1 METKYDVFISYSRK
15 DYIDENTKVV
25 IPDNP
30 VSKIMKAFDDA
41 GITYWIDKKGIYHG
55 DEFSG
60 VIADAIEAS
69 SVFVFVSSEYSNNSP
84 WTTGEIA
91 TAQEAKKKIIPVRI
105 DFSRYHKSLRVR
117 LNALDY
123 IDFTSNLEENT
134 QSLIVAIKAYLT
146 QIKEEEERKKE
157 EERRKRELERQKA
170 EEAKRKQ
177 EEEAK
182 RKQEEQQKLID
193 GIRGDCTILNNKE
206 TQLEID
212 RKNLLIRA
220 KAVEAQEQ
228 RKELMYFI
236 ESSCPIAK
244 KYEEQ
249 LFLANEQIAEKE
261 EQLLFANNQIAK
273 EKEKIGLECQQ
284 FEEEKKNYRHKYQ
297 QLEKESSKLNNQ
309 IAEEK
314 KQKAQLSQ
322 NLTTIKEELDTT
334 KQTFMTLTQEKEVFS
349 RLYEEEKEK
358 LSLAKK
364 QIEKEKTEKDLLSQS
379 LTEIQKELKEAKIQI
394 EKKEKQKK
402 LLSIDLT
409 NIQRELEAAKKQAQH
424 NPEKTTIKP
433 NNKKFQILLAMS
445 LLLGLILGFI
455 STSFIHSAFSSDE
468 ELVTDTL
475 ASTQPITPIENIEPP
490 QPKKVVKEVIV
501 SPQLNSYTYTGWVN
515 SEGVPDGEGEAVFAN
530 GDTFVGTFSNGELKK
545 GKYTWVEDE
554 SYFEGAFKNN
564 EPDEQAG
571 AYYNKNGKKL

>member
-30 VSKIMKAFDDA
+30 ISKIMKALDDA

-69 SVFVFVSSEYSNNSP
+69 NVFVFVSSEYSNNSP

-193 GIRGDCTILNNKE
+193 GIRGDCSSNSDKVKSSHPTTEELGKWNWGAFFLNWIWGLGNGIYWPLVLILCNFIPYIGWIASIVICIVLGANGTKWAWKAKSWDSWNSFRE
-206 TQLEID
+206 TQH
-212 RKNLLIRA
+212 KWA
-220 KAVEAQEQ
+220 
-228 RKELMYFI
+228 
-236 ESSCPIAK
+236 IAA
-244 KYEEQ
+244 
-249 LFLANEQIAEKE
+249 LWFFGVAFVI
-261 EQLLFANNQIAK
+261 
-273 EKEKIGLECQQ
+273 
-284 FEEEKKNYRHKYQ
+284 
-297 QLEKESSKLNNQ
+297 
-309 IAEEK
+309 
-314 KQKAQLSQ
+314 
-322 NLTTIKEELDTT
+322 
-334 KQTFMTLTQEKEVFS
+334 
-349 RLYEEEKEK
+349 
-358 LSLAKK
+358 
-364 QIEKEKTEKDLLSQS
+364 
-379 LTEIQKELKEAKIQI
+379 
-394 EKKEKQKK
+394 
-402 LLSIDLT
+402 
-409 NIQRELEAAKKQAQH
+409 
-424 NPEKTTIKP
+424 
-433 NNKKFQILLAMS
+433 
-445 LLLGLILGFI
+445 GFI
-455 STSFIHSAFSSDE
+455 VG
-468 ELVTDTL
+468 L
-475 ASTQPITPIENIEPP
+475 
-490 QPKKVVKEVIV
+490 
-501 SPQLNSYTYTGWVN
+501 
-515 SEGVPDGEGEAVFAN
+515 SEGH
-530 GDTFVGTFSNGELKK
+530 
-545 GKYTWVEDE
+545 
-554 SYFEGAFKNN
+554 
-564 EPDEQAG
+564 
-571 AYYNKNGKKL
+571 